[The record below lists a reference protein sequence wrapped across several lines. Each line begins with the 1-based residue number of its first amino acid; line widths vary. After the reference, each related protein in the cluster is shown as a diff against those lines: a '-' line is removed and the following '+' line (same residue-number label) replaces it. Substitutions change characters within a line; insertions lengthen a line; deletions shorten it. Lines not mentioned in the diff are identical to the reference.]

1 MNESLCKNC
10 VHGLSNREEAD
21 CKEMLFSHV
30 NLWEVLLKSFDINDN
45 QSQRHKYLENP
56 TDPPISATKLSD
68 PSYLSVSVRPTCPD
82 FWLDRLD
89 TPLTPS
95 MPYEGSGVNSTRGL
109 KRVDYWENYSI
120 IVSWI
125 PVILARVASRDCH
138 PALLNMK
145 VILKYFDWRKCSVC
159 HKILSLLPA
168 LSLCWIQFLSS
179 QWGLLVLSHSEYFS

>member
-1 MNESLCKNC
+1 M
-10 VHGLSNREEAD
+10 
-21 CKEMLFSHV
+21 
-30 NLWEVLLKSFDINDN
+30 
-45 QSQRHKYLENP
+45 
-56 TDPPISATKLSD
+56 SA
-68 PSYLSVSVRPTCPD
+68 RPMCPD

-95 MPYEGSGVNSTRGL
+95 MPHEGSGVNSTRGL
-109 KRVDYWENYSI
+109 KRVSNLENYCI
-120 IVSWI
+120 IVSSL

-179 QWGLLVLSHSEYFS
+179 QWGLLVLSHSEYFSLLQHHSTHPENQIKFNWMSFISQSEF